1 MDVQA
6 ESGRYRRRMSRT
18 APARTWP
25 ADVHPVD
32 VALAVGLAGLSLL
45 PYISG
50 SADAGPAVGLT
61 IALLLLESLPLIVRR
76 RYPLAVMLVV
86 VSATIVQIA
95 LIPAGELL
103 QSGLGVLVAIYTI
116 GERLDR
122 GTSLGLTA
130 LTAAILAALF
140 LGRDVSAAAVQSLIQ
155 TELILLVA
163 WLVGDA
169 SRIRRLY
176 TESLVEHARLV
187 DSEREERT
195 RRAVL
200 EERERIARELHDVV
214 AHHVSVIVIQA
225 GGGLSAIER
234 RPDEARSALEL
245 IASTGRQ
252 ALTEMRRMLGV
263 LGESEPAGPM
273 PGLDLLDE
281 LIAQVRSAGLP
292 VELSIEGERRRL
304 GPGLELSAYRI
315 IQEALTNSL
324 KHASGGRARVTVAY
338 ETGALVIAVDDERGP
353 GQPAAVEGGHQGR
366 GLMGMRERAAMLSG
380 TIDARPTAVG
390 FHVSA
395 RLPIEPSPVA

>member
-1 MDVQA
+1 
-6 ESGRYRRRMSRT
+6 MSRT
-18 APARTWP
+18 VPTRTWP

-32 VALAVGLAGLSLL
+32 VAVAVGLAGLSLL

-50 SADAGPAVGLT
+50 SSDLGPAGGLT

-122 GTSLGLTA
+122 STSLGLTA

-140 LGRDVSAAAVQSLIQ
+140 LGRDASAAALQSLIQ

-234 RPDEARSALEL
+234 RPDEARSALES

-263 LGESEPAGPM
+263 LGESAPAGPM

-281 LIAQVRSAGLP
+281 LIAQVRSAGLA

-304 GPGLELSAYRI
+304 DPGLELSAYRI
-315 IQEALTNSL
+315 VQEALTNSL

-353 GQPAAVEGGHQGR
+353 GQPAAVEAVHEGR
-366 GLMGMRERAAMLSG
+366 GLMGMRERAAMLRG
-380 TIDARPTAVG
+380 TLDARPTPAG
-390 FHVSA
+390 FQVTA

>member
-1 MDVQA
+1 
-6 ESGRYRRRMSRT
+6 
-18 APARTWP
+18 
-25 ADVHPVD
+25 VD
-32 VALAVGLAGLSLL
+32 VAVAIGLAGLSLL

-50 SADAGPAVGLT
+50 SADPGPAGGLT

-122 GTSLGLTA
+122 STSLGLTA

-140 LGRDVSAAAVQSLIQ
+140 LGRDVSAAGVQSLIQ

-234 RPDEARSALEL
+234 RPDEARSALES

-263 LGESEPAGPM
+263 LGEGEPPGPM

-338 ETGALVIAVDDERGP
+338 EPGALVIAVDDERGP
-353 GQPAAVEGGHQGR
+353 GQPAAFEAAHEGR

-380 TIDARPTAVG
+380 TIDARPTPTG
-390 FHVSA
+390 FHVRA